1 LKLQQYAA
9 TVLHTSD
16 EYIDTLQISLAQ
28 HVKHIRCLKESIVL
42 LEKEIAVNLAQ
53 TQGAFLTSVRGIGI
67 VLAAGVSAEIGNPY
81 EQRPL
86 SNVVSY
92 SGIIP
97 RVKQTGGVDGK
108 TYTGHVA
115 KRCNRILKDYVVKSA
130 YHLGLSGPED
140 LMADYKRRDASGQHA
155 DFGIGRRYLRM
166 AMSLMRTSQIY
177 LPPRLRRADT
187 APEERADYYLI
198 NWPFLRNKWKKA
210 GALEIAFAKN
220 RPLGLWR
227 QIVQSLYDITLKL

>member
-1 LKLQQYAA
+1 MRKGSSTPDDYVEALK
-9 TVLHTSD
+9 
-16 EYIDTLQISLAQ
+16 ISLAH
-28 HVKHIRCLKESIVL
+28 HVKHIRCLKESIVQ

-67 VLAAGVSAEIGNPY
+67 VLAAGVSAEIGDSY
-81 EQRPL
+81 EQKPL
-86 SNVVSY
+86 NNVISY

-115 KRCNRILKDYVVKSA
+115 KRCNRILKDYVIKSA

-166 AMSLMRTSQIY
+166 AISLMRTSQIY
-177 LPPRLRRADT
+177 LPPRLLRADT
-187 APEERADYYLI
+187 APEERTGYYLMSWI
-198 NWPFLRNKWKKA
+198 F
-210 GALEIAFAKN
+210 FT
-220 RPLGLWR
+220 R
-227 QIVQSLYDITLKL
+227 QMEKS